1 MATDLDGI
9 FNVGLKGIRDK
20 KVFDQWLAELKKLD
34 LTIARYPDAEGN
46 YHDEVGEWEY
56 ETSGFG
62 GDDPIDADDPSV
74 PFQVLFEG
82 PYMYKIVLSD
92 DIAQI
97 PTFYRLKILFEQPD
111 FFDKF
116 IDEVHR
122 VVKVFGATEI
132 TWLSSLGSA
141 SYSGIYQ
148 SEVWENVPYEE
159 VKKSLIKEY
168 GQPINYEEAKKYG
181 DDFFKAYE
189 DLDRFVVDSF
199 G

>member
-9 FNVGLKGIRDK
+9 FNVGLKGIRDT
-20 KVFDQWLAELKKLD
+20 KVFDKWLTELKELN
-34 LTIARYPDAEGN
+34 IAKASSPDGHGV
-46 YHDEVGEWEY
+46 YHEEEGEWEY

-62 GDDPIDADDPSV
+62 GDDPSETDDPSF
-74 PFQVLFEG
+74 PFQIIFEG
-82 PYMYKIVLSD
+82 PCMYKIILSH

-111 FFDKF
+111 FFENF

-122 VVKVFGATEI
+122 VVRIFGATEV

-141 SYSGIYQ
+141 SYSSIYQ

-159 VKKSLIKEY
+159 VKKSLVKEY
-168 GQPINYEEAKKYG
+168 GQPMNYQEAKKYEE
-181 DDFFKAYE
+181 DFGKAYSE
-189 DLDRFVVDSF
+189 LDRFVVDKF
-199 G
+199 I